1 MTDLA
6 RRDAL
11 RVLSAQAV
19 LTGLASWAAVAS
31 SPPPSKVTEFAGAPA
46 APASATSAPEPEG
59 EPGVSAQPVQPAQ
72 PAAASDAFAGADAL
86 TAALGSV
93 PRDAKVVF
101 GIGVADARTGRRYVY
116 DPSGPFEMASTVKVD
131 LLTGVLVRAQ
141 RAGRDLTAAERA
153 RAATMIQVSDN
164 AAADSLWG
172 ANGGAAGMRAIWGEL
187 GVG

>member
-72 PAAASDAFAGADAL
+72 PAQPAAASDAFAGAGAL

-141 RAGRDLTAAERA
+141 RANGRGPPR
-153 RAATMIQVSDN
+153 
-164 AAADSLWG
+164 
-172 ANGGAAGMRAIWGEL
+172 
-187 GVG
+187 